1 MRLAILFLL
10 KTTEAPTLEEFKT
23 FLTSNGYTELNAELT
38 QFPARFESWKKRT
51 KEDWKEELN
60 AIQGNVSGF
69 SDIFNYLHPKKTHD
83 TPGTSLTSI
92 SCKSQ
97 SISGPRRHVDG
108 NRGMQKRFKKQLV
121 KRDACC
127 IATGVKEGLVAAH
140 IVTLDKSELIT
151 RENLFSPCNGVLLHE
166 DLEDDYDRH
175 KWMFDYAGNVT
186 VLYPK
191 WLHKDIIRH
200 VLISTDPTI
209 GPSRELI
216 ETHNRIALESA
227 QHHCPHCWK
236 YVGVLNIEDHTSGS
250 CEALDAIGDENDY
263 NEIEDV

>member
-1 MRLAILFLL
+1 M
-10 KTTEAPTLEEFKT
+10 KE
-23 FLTSNGYTELNAELT
+23 FLTGLDLT
-38 QFPARFESWKKRT
+38 QDELDSLFRQLDKSPKALENWKKRSLE
-51 KEDWKEELN
+51 KWEKYYQL
-60 AIQGNVSGF
+60 GGV
-69 SDIFNYLHPKKTHD
+69 DIYNYLHPEKTHD
-83 TPGTSLTSI
+83 SPRTSVTSI

-97 SISGPRRHVDG
+97 SINGRCSTGRHTDR
-108 NRGMQKRFKKQLV
+108 NKGMQKRFRKQLV

-140 IVTLDKSELIT
+140 IVPLDKSELIT

-186 VLYPK
+186 VLFPQ
-191 WLHKDIIRH
+191 WIHRDRIRQ
-200 VLISTDPTI
+200 VRISNDPTK

-216 ETHNRIALESA
+216 ETHNKIALERA

-236 YVGVLNIEDHTSGS
+236 YVGVLNIENHTSGS
-250 CEALDAIGDENDY
+250 CEALDAIGDDNDY
-263 NEIEDV
+263 NEFEDL